1 MEKENDLVQKI
12 KDSSLKDNIPILR
25 DNTAQTIINIIKDKR
40 YHTYLEIG
48 TAYGYSAAL
57 VRKESGIKEVVSIEK
72 NESNFLKAKRFLDNE
87 DVILVNMDAFL
98 YTPSKT
104 YDFILIDGP
113 KSHQELLVSKYLA
126 FLNKDGTMFI
136 DNIFLKKFNE
146 KQNLTKNQKNLVD
159 RVNAFR
165 KWLEQN
171 KDFDCKIY
179 DIDDGYA
186 IITKKK

>member
-165 KWLEQN
+165 K
-171 KDFDCKIY
+171 
-179 DIDDGYA
+179 
-186 IITKKK
+186 